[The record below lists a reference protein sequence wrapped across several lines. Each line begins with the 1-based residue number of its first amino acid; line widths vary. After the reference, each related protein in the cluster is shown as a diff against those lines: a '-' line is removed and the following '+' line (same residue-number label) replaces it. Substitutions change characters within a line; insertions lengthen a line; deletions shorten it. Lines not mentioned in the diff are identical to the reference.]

1 METNPIIEK
10 VQAILDRANHPNTPQ
25 AEAETALA
33 MAQKLMLK
41 HGLDEAVLAKARKT
55 DEVIVRETLDITGTW
70 GLNRARLFY
79 VIAQQVNVACYRSVV
94 SKKLVVMTMYGT
106 ASDIFTAKTLFASAE
121 MLATRLIPRGN
132 RSFRHSWW
140 LGFISG
146 VSEVLRKSKRE
157 FIAEQGTGTELC
169 SLTSSSGQTPRCAHE
184 SNSRRAQ
191 PRTRQA
197 TGTALVNRLA
207 GRSRAGRALV
217 VVLLGHCPDEHPRI
231 RGACEGE
238 RRRTLPSHARASSD
252 RLRS

>member
-157 FIAEQGTGTELC
+157 FIAEQGTGTELVLADKFKRADSEMRSRVKLKTC
-169 SLTSSSGQTPRCAHE
+169 STSYSSGNGYGAGQ
-184 SNSRRAQ
+184 S
-191 PRTRQA
+191 
-197 TGTALVNRLA
+197 A
-207 GRSRAGRALV
+207 GRSFTSGTGVGGRA
-217 VVLLGHCPDEHPRI
+217 I
-231 RGACEGE
+231 GALS
-238 RRRTLPSHARASSD
+238 R
-252 RLRS
+252 